1 MPLLEK
7 DIRKLQ
13 APTPRTVRRRDSASP
28 YVTDSAKTSSSLDN
42 RVSET
47 NPTSVPVTPSASL
60 RKKSSR
66 NYGSLQAPTSP
77 VVYWSE
83 FETQDEEPFT
93 VPIDESAPLL
103 PWLRK
108 KSIPRQ
114 DLEAQHQEPL
124 GDDEQKS
131 GFLGNVFRKLYGVV
145 EISADGL
152 TTLFY
157 EKDTAE
163 RDIES
168 TEDESPS
175 DDSSSMGASE
185 LLSRRRRHQH
195 PTDTPSRSQL
205 LVKGYSLC
213 VAGSTI
219 LLCIFGMISLLFNG
233 DATGIAF
240 ALVGF
245 LMAMTLEIVSL
256 VRFIM
261 YHSNPLVPSLRPPL
275 RISRS
280 PFLRHLTS
288 RQGGHHGVAW
298 IGFLVV
304 GLTGAAFVPL
314 VALTEGV

>member
-1 MPLLEK
+1 MPLLQK

-13 APTPRTVRRRDSASP
+13 APAPRTIRRRDSASP
-28 YVTDSAKTSSSLDN
+28 YVTDSAKTSSSLEN
-42 RVSET
+42 RASET
-47 NPTSVPVTPSASL
+47 NPTSVPVTPNASI

-66 NYGSLQAPTSP
+66 GYGSLQASPFP

-108 KSIPRQ
+108 KSLPRQ
-114 DLEAQHQEPL
+114 DLEAQHPDQL
-124 GDDEQKS
+124 GEDEQKS
-131 GFLGNVFRKLYGVV
+131 GILAKVFRKIYGVV
-145 EISADGL
+145 ETSADGL

-157 EKDTAE
+157 EKESWE

-168 TEDESPS
+168 TEDEFPS
-175 DDSSSMGASE
+175 DDSSIMGASE
-185 LLSRRRRHQH
+185 LLSRRRRHQR
-195 PTDTPSRSQL
+195 PADTPSRSQL

-219 LLCIFGMISLLFNG
+219 LLSIFGIISLLFNG

-240 ALVGF
+240 VLVGF
-245 LMAMTLEIVSL
+245 LIAMTLEIVSL

-261 YHSNPLVPSLRPPL
+261 YPPYPP
-275 RISRS
+275 ISPFSTPQPKSPHTQFLSTSPRS
-280 PFLRHLTS
+280 PFP
-288 RQGGHHGVAW
+288 G
-298 IGFLVV
+298 
-304 GLTGAAFVPL
+304 
-314 VALTEGV
+314 

>member
-1 MPLLEK
+1 MPLLQK

-13 APTPRTVRRRDSASP
+13 APPPRTIRRRDSASP
-28 YVTDSAKTSSSLDN
+28 YVTDSAKTSSSLEN
-42 RVSET
+42 IASET
-47 NPTSVPVTPSASL
+47 NPTSAPVTPNASI

-66 NYGSLQAPTSP
+66 GYGSLQASPFP

-108 KSIPRQ
+108 KSLRRQ
-114 DLEAQHQEPL
+114 DLEAQHQEQSE
-124 GDDEQKS
+124 DEQKS
-131 GFLGNVFRKLYGVV
+131 GILAKVFRKICGVV
-145 EISADGL
+145 ETSADGL

-157 EKDTAE
+157 EKESGE

-168 TEDESPS
+168 TEDEFPS
-175 DDSSSMGASE
+175 DDSSSVGASE
-185 LLSRRRRHQH
+185 LLSRHRRHQR
-195 PTDTPSRSQL
+195 PIDAPSRSQL

-219 LLCIFGMISLLFNG
+219 LLSIFGIISLLFNG

-240 ALVGF
+240 VLVGF
-245 LMAMTLEIVSL
+245 LIAMTLEIVSL

-261 YHSNPLVPSLRPPL
+261 YPPIPLNLRFQPLNPTPLPAYSLQIPVF
-275 RISRS
+275 S
-280 PFLRHLTS
+280 FLLGSLT
-288 RQGGHHGVAW
+288 
-298 IGFLVV
+298 L
-304 GLTGAAFVPL
+304 
-314 VALTEGV
+314 

>member
-1 MPLLEK
+1 MPLLQK

-13 APTPRTVRRRDSASP
+13 APAPRTIRRRDSASP
-28 YVTDSAKTSSSLDN
+28 YVTDSAKTSSSLEN
-42 RVSET
+42 RASET
-47 NPTSVPVTPSASL
+47 NPTSVPVTPNASI

-66 NYGSLQAPTSP
+66 GYGSLQASPFP

-108 KSIPRQ
+108 KSLPRQ
-114 DLEAQHQEPL
+114 NLEAQHPDQL
-124 GDDEQKS
+124 GEDEQKS
-131 GFLGNVFRKLYGVV
+131 GILANVFRKIYGVV
-145 EISADGL
+145 ETSADGL

-157 EKDTAE
+157 EKESWE

-168 TEDESPS
+168 TEDEFPS
-175 DDSSSMGASE
+175 DDSSIMGASE
-185 LLSRRRRHQH
+185 LLSRRRRHQR
-195 PTDTPSRSQL
+195 PADTPSRSQL

-219 LLCIFGMISLLFNG
+219 LLSIFGIISLLFNG

-240 ALVGF
+240 VLVGF
-245 LMAMTLEIVSL
+245 LIAMTLEIVSL

-261 YHSNPLVPSLRPPL
+261 YPPDPP
-275 RISRS
+275 ISPFSTPQPKSPHTQFLSTSPRS
-280 PFLRHLTS
+280 PFP
-288 RQGGHHGVAW
+288 G
-298 IGFLVV
+298 
-304 GLTGAAFVPL
+304 
-314 VALTEGV
+314 